1 MDNRDILKKGADYL
15 LKGGTLLSESCQTC
29 NGLLIKFKG
38 NIMCLNCQ
46 SQNLNNHELEKAPQ
60 SSPSSSSSLSSPDKT
75 HQENKKELIQIS
87 PEKDNSGKDHAIRE
101 TGNYQNLL
109 SQIEKTI
116 IKRATDI
123 DRSIYNENDSK
134 KQIDNLKILLL
145 YLKVIKRIRK

>member
-38 NIMCLNCQ
+38 DIMCLNCQ
-46 SQNLNNHELEKAPQ
+46 SQNLNNHELEKAQ
-60 SSPSSSSSLSSPDKT
+60 HSSPSLSPSDKT
-75 HQENKKELIQIS
+75 YQENKKELIQTS
-87 PEKDNSGKDHAIRE
+87 PEKDNSRKDHPIKE
-101 TGNYQNLL
+101 TENYQNLL

-134 KQIDNLKILLL
+134 RQIDNLKILLL